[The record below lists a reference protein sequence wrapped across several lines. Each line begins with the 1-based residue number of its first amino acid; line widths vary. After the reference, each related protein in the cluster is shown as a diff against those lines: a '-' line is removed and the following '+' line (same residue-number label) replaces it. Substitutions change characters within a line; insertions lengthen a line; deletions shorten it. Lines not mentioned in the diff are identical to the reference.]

1 MKVLAAMRMGA
12 LGATLEL
19 GSMVRGR
26 LYRGTSEAAKV
37 GRTATYYPAG
47 YPAGI
52 TTYYKDG
59 MEDVLQGF
67 LKLYQFN
74 VDSRS
79 KDIVITLFECS
90 APRTWLRF
98 RLMRESRIVPHVE

>member
-26 LYRGTSEAAKV
+26 LYGSTSPAAKI
-37 GRTATYYPAG
+37 GRTVTYYPAG

-52 TTYYKDG
+52 TMYYEDE
-59 MEDVLQGF
+59 MESVLQKF
-67 LKLYQFN
+67 LKLYQYKAEP
-74 VDSRS
+74 RS

-98 RLMRESRIVPHVE
+98 RFMRES